1 MLMVLTD
8 NIFDFV
14 IMFDVTI
21 CWLFV
26 MYYYITISCHRNWL
40 QLVKMDIVQDKKQL

>member
-1 MLMVLTD
+1 MVQLEFRENIKMLMVLTD

-21 CWLFV
+21 CC
-26 MYYYITISCHRNWL
+26 Y
-40 QLVKMDIVQDKKQL
+40 